1 MTCKK
6 RLLNRLVPA
15 LLGVCVLAAGMG
27 TAGAK
32 ERVAPLLPVPSA
44 AQLAWHDMEMYAFV
58 HFTINTFTGKEWGY
72 GDEKPEL
79 FNPSDFDADDLVRTL
94 ADAGFKGVVLTC
106 KHHDGF
112 CLWPTKTTRHS
123 VASSPWKNGK
133 GDVVKDVSRACKKYG
148 LKFGVYLSPWD
159 RNASSYGTP
168 EYIGM
173 YRRQLKELA
182 TGYGPLFLAWFDG
195 ANGGDGYYGGAREKR
210 SIDRSTYYR
219 WKTTW
224 SELKKLQPNAVI
236 FSDVGPDV
244 RWVGNESGYAGY
256 PCWAT
261 YTPVPLQAGTEPAPG
276 TVRYQ
281 LGVEGTV
288 DGKYWIPAEVDV
300 SIRPGWFWHDH
311 ENARVRTPENL
322 LELYFNSVGRGANLN
337 LNVPPDRSGRIHEED
352 KKSLAGFRALLN
364 ELYSRNFAEGAE
376 ASASST
382 LNGYGAR
389 HVLDRKRTTYWIA
402 SKGDRDPSLTL
413 KLPDSATFDVIR
425 LAEPIQLGQRVRKF
439 RVEVC
444 ENGRFVP
451 WAEGSSIGARVMLK
465 GRPVTTDEVRVVL
478 EGFKAVPALCEVSL
492 WKYPGFL
499 NAPSVSYDRDG
510 RVTLTAAAGAV
521 IRYTMD
527 GTEPGPQSPVYEKP
541 FVLSGGGTVKA
552 ASEGNGRKS
561 SVTARVVPVPSRDW
575 KVIGGERAASAPELA
590 FDGDSG
596 TLWHTHAPQGEIA
609 PPQALDIDM
618 GRAVNVAA
626 VLYAPRADSA
636 KGTID
641 QYAVYFSEDGREWGA
656 PAAEGEFSNIR
667 ANPVLQRID
676 LKTPVKARYLRFV
689 GRRVLEGSHVVIAEL
704 GVLEK

>member
-1 MTCKK
+1 M
-6 RLLNRLVPA
+6 
-15 LLGVCVLAAGMG
+15 
-27 TAGAK
+27 
-32 ERVAPLLPVPSA
+32 
-44 AQLAWHDMEMYAFV
+44 
-58 HFTINTFTGKEWGY
+58 
-72 GDEKPEL
+72 
-79 FNPSDFDADDLVRTL
+79 
-94 ADAGFKGVVLTC
+94 
-106 KHHDGF
+106 
-112 CLWPTKTTRHS
+112 
-123 VASSPWKNGK
+123 ASSPWKNGK

-402 SKGDRDPSLTL
+402 SKGDRNPSLTL

>member
-1 MTCKK
+1 M
-6 RLLNRLVPA
+6 
-15 LLGVCVLAAGMG
+15 
-27 TAGAK
+27 
-32 ERVAPLLPVPSA
+32 
-44 AQLAWHDMEMYAFV
+44 
-58 HFTINTFTGKEWGY
+58 
-72 GDEKPEL
+72 
-79 FNPSDFDADDLVRTL
+79 
-94 ADAGFKGVVLTC
+94 
-106 KHHDGF
+106 
-112 CLWPTKTTRHS
+112 
-123 VASSPWKNGK
+123 
-133 GDVVKDVSRACKKYG
+133 
-148 LKFGVYLSPWD
+148 
-159 RNASSYGTP
+159 
-168 EYIGM
+168 
-173 YRRQLKELA
+173 
-182 TGYGPLFLAWFDG
+182 
-195 ANGGDGYYGGAREKR
+195 
-210 SIDRSTYYR
+210 
-219 WKTTW
+219 
-224 SELKKLQPNAVI
+224 
-236 FSDVGPDV
+236 
-244 RWVGNESGYAGY
+244 
-256 PCWAT
+256 
-261 YTPVPLQAGTEPAPG
+261 
-276 TVRYQ
+276 
-281 LGVEGTV
+281 
-288 DGKYWIPAEVDV
+288 DV

-311 ENARVRTPENL
+311 ENSRVRTPENL

-402 SKGDRDPSLTL
+402 SKEDGNPSLTL

-510 RVTLTAAAGAV
+510 RVTLTATAGAV

-552 ASEGNGRKS
+552 VSEGNGRKS

>member
-1 MTCKK
+1 M
-6 RLLNRLVPA
+6 
-15 LLGVCVLAAGMG
+15 
-27 TAGAK
+27 
-32 ERVAPLLPVPSA
+32 
-44 AQLAWHDMEMYAFV
+44 
-58 HFTINTFTGKEWGY
+58 
-72 GDEKPEL
+72 
-79 FNPSDFDADDLVRTL
+79 
-94 ADAGFKGVVLTC
+94 
-106 KHHDGF
+106 
-112 CLWPTKTTRHS
+112 
-123 VASSPWKNGK
+123 
-133 GDVVKDVSRACKKYG
+133 
-148 LKFGVYLSPWD
+148 
-159 RNASSYGTP
+159 
-168 EYIGM
+168 
-173 YRRQLKELA
+173 
-182 TGYGPLFLAWFDG
+182 
-195 ANGGDGYYGGAREKR
+195 
-210 SIDRSTYYR
+210 
-219 WKTTW
+219 
-224 SELKKLQPNAVI
+224 
-236 FSDVGPDV
+236 GPDV
-244 RWVGNESGYAGY
+244 RRVGNESGYAGY
-256 PCWAT
+256 PCLAT

-352 KKSLAGFRALLN
+352 KKSLARFRALLN
-364 ELYSRNFAEGAE
+364 ELNSRNFAEGAE

-402 SKGDRDPSLTL
+402 SKGDRNPSLTL

-444 ENGRFVP
+444 ENVRFVP
-451 WAEGSSIGARVMLK
+451 GAEGSSIGARVMLK
-465 GRPVTTDEVRVVL
+465 GRPVTTDEVREVL

-492 WKYPGFL
+492 RKYPGFL
-499 NAPSVSYDRDG
+499 NDTSVSYDRDG

-676 LKTPVKARYLRFV
+676 LKTPVKARYLRFE
-689 GRRVLEGSHVVIAEL
+689 GRGVLEGSHVVIAEL